1 MEDERQ
7 KARLGISHHRPGRQG
22 GLALDARADVGRYY
36 RHHAHTRVITIINA
50 LEQSPPLALA
60 VTRGSRSESAV
71 ALSTLGSHTIVRLN
85 SFMLTFV
92 PIAFGLGFAVFGIGA
107 FIRTGNFQE
116 QFEGKFQS
124 IRAGKIQPEALT
136 ADRKYVDH
144 GGKGVWPHVV
154 FSSNRQPKVDIAVT
168 IDFFQ

>member
-1 MEDERQ
+1 
-7 KARLGISHHRPGRQG
+7 
-22 GLALDARADVGRYY
+22 
-36 RHHAHTRVITIINA
+36 
-50 LEQSPPLALA
+50 LALA

-154 FSSNRQPKVDIAVT
+154 FSSNRQPKVNIAVT
-168 IDFFQ
+168 IDFFNSANLGDTIPGYNFPDGHFIPQNHRGDPRGGKFFSQLWCFGGGRSISF